1 MSSVSKAALIRAI
14 VATGFKGKS
23 PNTLRRWSVDELE
36 RLLVSLTPATMPD
49 IALDTMMVAIVTPE
63 PLPVVPIETPVVANE
78 TTPVYVWDD
87 KPFYREALGYDGK
100 PVELP
105 VGPRVMDETGWLTLV
120 LVVMAGLGMASFV
133 LGAM

>member
-14 VATGFKGKS
+14 VAAGFKGKS
-23 PNTLRRWSVDELE
+23 PNTLRRWAVDELE
-36 RLLVSLTPATMPD
+36 RLLASLMPTTMPD
-49 IALDTMMVAIVTPE
+49 IALDTVMVAIVTPE
-63 PLPVVPIETPVVANE
+63 PLPVIPVETPVVANE
-78 TTPVYVWDD
+78 PTPDVWDD

-105 VGPRVMDETGWLTLV
+105 VGPRVMDETNWLTLV